1 MATTAMPTMRTNDRL
16 DPAPTG
22 AVLDATVTDTAM
34 SSLKARLLSG
44 SIWALAGRVLLA
56 IVGLA
61 LNALL
66 GRLLAPQDLG
76 VFFLAFSVVSFFAV
90 LSSLGLTTTVVRFVA
105 QNMGLDRPERARDV
119 VVKSLLLA
127 TSAATFAAIA
137 YAVFGSALISRL
149 FEAPALAAIGGL
161 TAVWILTLTLQ
172 SLLAETFRGF
182 HDIRLAAV
190 FSRSAAGFGSLMA
203 GVLLTV
209 SLATLWMLGE
219 RVELHELMLLTVC
232 SGGIS
237 VAVAGWLLVNRV
249 KKLPVTPKREK
260 TTGFRPILAATWPIL
275 VADVTLLALTQADI
289 WVVGAFRGQ
298 EEVAIYGAAARLV
311 ALVVMP
317 LLIVQAVVPPV
328 IAEKYAQGKKQ
339 ELQKVLRTTATLAG
353 IPAFLVLLCFLL
365 FGGEILGVVFGS
377 YYTQGAVIL
386 AALSLGQLASVW
398 TGPCGVALVMTG
410 HQTLMMIITVFS
422 GSATIVG
429 ALLSVGEFGA
439 TGVAVATG
447 AGLALHNIAMSLG
460 VKFSTGMRTDV
471 DIRSFVDV
479 LKAMRAG

>member
-1 MATTAMPTMRTNDRL
+1 MPIKKADEQL
-16 DPAPTG
+16 DSAPPR
-22 AVLDATVTDTAM
+22 AALDVTVTDIAM

-76 VFFLAFSVVSFFAV
+76 AFFLAFSVVSFFAV

-105 QNMGLDRPERARDV
+105 ENMGLGQPERARDI
-119 VVKSLLLA
+119 VVKSLLLSV
-127 TSAATFAAIA
+127 SAATLVAVA
-137 YAVFGSALISRL
+137 YAIFGSTLASRI
-149 FEAPALAAIGGL
+149 FGAPALAAIGGL
-161 TAVWILTLTLQ
+161 TAAWILTLTLQ

-203 GVLLTV
+203 GALLTM
-209 SLATLWMLGE
+209 SLATLWVLGE
-219 RVELHELMLLTVC
+219 RVALRELMLLTVC

-260 TTGFRPILAATWPIL
+260 TTGFSPILAATWPIL

-289 WVVGAFRGQ
+289 WVVGAFRGP

-328 IAEKYAQGKKQ
+328 IAEKHAQGRNE

-365 FGGEILGVVFGS
+365 FGGEILGVVFGG
-377 YYTQGAVIL
+377 YYAQGAVIL

-398 TGPCGVALVMTG
+398 TGPCGIALVMTG

-422 GSATIVG
+422 GTATIVG
-429 ALLSVGEFGA
+429 ALLSVGAFGA

-447 AGLALHNIAMSLG
+447 AGVALHNIAMSVG
-460 VKFSTGMRTDV
+460 VKFSTGLRTDV
-471 DIRSFVDV
+471 SIRSLVDV
-479 LKAMRAG
+479 LKAIRAG

>member
-1 MATTAMPTMRTNDRL
+1 M
-16 DPAPTG
+16 
-22 AVLDATVTDTAM
+22 TDVIA
-34 SSLKARLLSG
+34 SSLKTRLLSG

-56 IVGLA
+56 FVGLA

-105 QNMGLDRPERARDV
+105 ENLGLNRPDLARDV
-119 VVKSLLLA
+119 VVKSLLLSVSVA
-127 TSAATFAAIA
+127 VLASAA
-137 YAVFGSALISRL
+137 YATFGSLFISRL
-149 FEAPALAAIGGL
+149 FESPALAAIGGL
-161 TAVWILTLTLQ
+161 TAIWILTLTLQ

-182 HDIRLAAV
+182 HDIRLAAA

-203 GVLLTV
+203 GTLLTI
-209 SLATLWMLGE
+209 SLAALWMLGE
-219 RVELHELMLLTVC
+219 RVGLRGLMLLTVC

-237 VAVAGWLLVNRV
+237 VAVAGWLLMIRV
-249 KKLPVTPKREK
+249 KKLPDISQREK
-260 TTGFRPILAATWPIL
+260 TTGFSSILRTTWPIL
-275 VADVTLLALTQADI
+275 VADITLLALTQADI
-289 WVVGAFRGQ
+289 WVVGAFQDQ

-328 IAEKYAQGKKQ
+328 IAEKYAQGKTR

-353 IPAFLVLLCFLL
+353 IPAFIVLLCFLL
-365 FGGEILGVVFGS
+365 FGGEILGIVFGG
-377 YYTQGAVIL
+377 YYAQGAVIL

-398 TGPCGVALVMTG
+398 TGPCGVTLAMTG
-410 HQTLMMIITVFS
+410 HQTLLMTITVFS
-422 GSATIVG
+422 GGATVVG

-447 AGLALHNIAMSLG
+447 VGLALHNIAMSLG
-460 VKFSTGMRTDV
+460 VKFVTGMRTDV
-471 DIRSFVDV
+471 DVKSFLDV
-479 LKAMRAG
+479 LKAIRAG